1 MFTRG
6 KPMPIWMVFPRT
18 HLPPEIPLGNQGNIA
33 PFSGY
38 IHVLPTYETLK
49 KHPSYIGKIIHHL
62 NPLPSG
68 DQTWHRSM
76 IFRAKSLQEVHFWT
90 LLSVGCGSWKK
101 KVSFHYKLRFFRV
114 KLLIFGV
121 NPPCFPNFGEF
132 NHHLVL
138 HPSLGQGTTSSLALA
153 AEPMAA
159 ETAPKL
165 PERKTRRKC
174 SDELFFDIFGY
185 YCYYIY
191 IHIMSIYI

>member
-1 MFTRG
+1 MHEKPLVIEDGVQDNASKKGPWFSELKASRKFT
-6 KPMPIWMVFPRT
+6 
-18 HLPPEIPLGNQGNIA
+18 
-33 PFSGY
+33 SGPCRQSD
-38 IHVLPTYETLK
+38 V
-49 KHPSYIGKIIHHL
+49 
-62 NPLPSG
+62 
-68 DQTWHRSM
+68 
-76 IFRAKSLQEVHFWT
+76 EVE
-90 LLSVGCGSWKK
+90 K

-114 KLLIFGV
+114 KLLIYGV

-185 YCYYIY
+185 YCYILLL
-191 IHIMSIYI
+191 SIYTYYVYTHNMLIHFSCWPIYLKMGHSTDWLHMFRQLTIFHEFSRRYLTT